1 MSVFLVDYEN
11 VTSAGL
17 AGIER
22 LTEAD
27 SVYIFYTPNA
37 ASLSFD
43 AHRAI
48 MSAKPKIN
56 YISVSAGVKNALDF
70 QLDSFLGYLTAVSE
84 DRSFY
89 IVSSDNG
96 YSAVKSFWEKTM
108 GITNAHIQII
118 PCIRFIFRQNII
130 ESSAL
135 PAKDT
140 ALIRQNTAPAAEADI
155 PETSVSD
162 NHILPEPDTFVQPAK
177 ESKPSPA
184 AKKAENAASNEAPS
198 EKKPALSPETERL
211 LVIFKAEGI
220 SNDARRSIIDLA
232 KSSSDKQHFYTSMT
246 KKFGMEEGLRFYK
259 ALRPEYANIRKLS
272 PKYITDLKG

>member
-17 AGIER
+17 AGIDK

-108 GITNAHIQII
+108 GVANARIQII
-118 PCIRFIFRQNII
+118 PCIRYIFRQNII
-130 ESSAL
+130 ESTAL

-140 ALIRQNTAPAAEADI
+140 ALIRQNIVPATEADI
-155 PETSVSD
+155 SEAEYPVNNIQPEASA
-162 NHILPEPDTFVQPAK
+162 PVQSAK
-177 ESKPSPA
+177 EKKPSPA
-184 AKKAENAASNEAPS
+184 PKKDESKAV
-198 EKKPALSPETERL
+198 LSPEIERL

-220 SNDARRSIIDLA
+220 SNDARQSIIYLA